1 MLISE
6 VTELLIRDYTSR
18 TTPAGVSSR
27 GALLLREAEPKAAW
41 LDIYNNN
48 KRAAYYSSLPREGVS
63 GSFAFGDEK
72 YFFTTHTYSRY
83 LLRRRCAC
91 LLLWWFFFKSIWS
104 PTTRR
109 HRGETGIPN
118 PGSRIPDVHT
128 HTHTHTR
135 RPHSRQPHTQRERDT
150 HPWSPTHTPATHPHS
165 HPHPPASSSGGG
177 GGGRDDGNL
186 LSTFLSL
193 SFDAATGLRPFTD
206 QLENRAV
213 PPLRGGGP
221 SNISIY
227 LSILSKWAGRLHT
240 LSYDDDDDDAL
251 FRCLLSLKT
260 EGKVWYL

>member
-91 LLLWWFFFKSIWS
+91 LLLLLWWFFFKSIWS

-128 HTHTHTR
+128 HTHTHTPGAHIAASHTHTER
-135 RPHSRQPHTQRERDT
+135 ETHTLGHPPTPQPHT
-150 HPWSPTHTPATHPHS
+150 HTHTHTHRH
-165 HPHPPASSSGGG
+165 HH
-177 GGGRDDGNL
+177 L
-186 LSTFLSL
+186 
-193 SFDAATGLRPFTD
+193 AAA
-206 QLENRAV
+206 AV
-213 PPLRGGGP
+213 AVMME
-221 SNISIY
+221 I
-227 LSILSKWAGRLHT
+227 
-240 LSYDDDDDDAL
+240 
-251 FRCLLSLKT
+251 C
-260 EGKVWYL
+260 